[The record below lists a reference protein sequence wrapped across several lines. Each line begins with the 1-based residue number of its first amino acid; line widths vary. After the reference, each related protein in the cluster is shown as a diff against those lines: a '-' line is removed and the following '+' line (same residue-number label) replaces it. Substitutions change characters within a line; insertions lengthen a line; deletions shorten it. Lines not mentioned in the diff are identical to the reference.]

1 MTPSE
6 TDAAFQQ
13 LYRTEHGR
21 LLRYFSRKV
30 GPDEA
35 PDLTQEVFIRLLRSG
50 AIERIETPGAYLMR
64 SARNLLID
72 RARRKL
78 RAQGICC
85 PFEDGRDAPVPPE
98 QAWRIEEADARR
110 IYRRAVLAMPRR
122 TRRIFLMHRL
132 THKTYCEIAEE
143 LGIADKSV
151 DYHMMRA
158 LARCRQAMTGIN
170 ALSRSATAGAVRS
183 SRSGLP
189 SAAP

>member
-13 LYRTEHGR
+13 LYRAERGR

-50 AIERIETPGAYLMR
+50 AFERIEAPGAYLMR

-72 RARRKL
+72 RARRKM
-78 RAQGICC
+78 RAQGISCS
-85 PFEDGRDAPVPPE
+85 FEDGRDAPVPPE
-98 QAWRIEEADARR
+98 QAWRIEEVDARR

-132 THKTYCEIAEE
+132 TDKTYCEIAEE

-158 LARCRQAMTGIN
+158 LAQCRRATTSIN
-170 ALSRSATAGAVRS
+170 APSRSAPASAAKS
-183 SRSGLP
+183 SRSGLL

>member
-6 TDAAFQQ
+6 TDAAIQQ
-13 LYRTEHGR
+13 LYRAEHGR
-21 LLRYFSRKV
+21 ILRYFSRKV

-50 AIERIETPGAYLMR
+50 AFERIETPGAYLMR

-72 RARRKL
+72 RARRKM
-78 RAQGICC
+78 RTQGISC
-85 PFEDGRDAPVPPE
+85 PYGDGRDAPVPPE
-98 QAWRIEEADARR
+98 QAWRIEEVDARR

-132 THKTYCEIAEE
+132 TDKTYREIAEE
-143 LGIADKSV
+143 LRIADKSV

-158 LARCRQAMTGIN
+158 LAQCRRVMTSIN
-170 ALSRSATAGAVRS
+170 APSRSATTGAVRS

-189 SAAP
+189 SAIP